1 MLSTNQRDLLAML
14 LVFQKYSNMSFAEA
28 KEHFMEMRKKVEE
41 LDVQEES
48 RTETERMG

>member
-41 LDVQEES
+41 WDVQEES